1 MGPTLNLP
9 GEGEAAVVEEA
20 GEQVTAGPVET
31 IEAPALLE
39 KVATEETDA
48 EAVPAAETDT
58 KNIAAEISALLQEED
73 KEAKEEELVEE
84 VKVEVE
90 EVPVVRRRSKQLVE
104 SEADDKR
111 SSCFLTEIDDQEGES
126 RHEGISK
133 ENVDEAISTIDEFLE
148 KDPPQSEEERTEEP
162 IVAVAAVV
170 EEEHKVEE
178 SKEDVETIGEIQD
191 AEVEE
196 NVNENI
202 EKETSEILEDVIE
215 TIEDMKEHLEN
226 AFKIPEEKDVEL
238 PTEDQTEAQ
247 VEQESQIEVIEKEA
261 SPVVEEKAD
270 LPVAEVED
278 TPVEA
283 DIEVEA
289 ETEELVADDVDNII
303 VGDDGILTPN
313 NSYAELA
320 ETSEPEAEKEAVIA
334 AVPVA
339 APAVGKQDIAP
350 SAVGGN
356 EASLQ
361 SIITALQS
369 LPLTELAVAVLCLF
383 IALLWYNK

>member
-9 GEGEAAVVEEA
+9 GEGEAAVEEA
-20 GEQVTAGPVET
+20 GEQVAAGPVET

-48 EAVPAAETDT
+48 EGVQAAETDT
-58 KNIAAEISALLQEED
+58 KLIAAEISALLQEED
-73 KEAKEEELVEE
+73 KQVKEEELVEE

-90 EVPVVRRRSKQLVE
+90 EVPVVRRRSKPLVE
-104 SEADDKR
+104 SGEDDKR

-191 AEVEE
+191 AEVED

-261 SPVVEEKAD
+261 LPVVEEKAD

-289 ETEELVADDVDNII
+289 ETEELVTDDVDNII

-339 APAVGKQDIAP
+339 APAVESKQDIAP

>member
-9 GEGEAAVVEEA
+9 GEGEAAVEEEA

-48 EAVPAAETDT
+48 EGVPAAETDT

-261 SPVVEEKAD
+261 SPVVGEKAD

-278 TPVEA
+278 TPVKT
-283 DIEVEA
+283 DIEV
-289 ETEELVADDVDNII
+289 ETEELVAEDVDNII
-303 VGDDGILTPN
+303 VGDEGILTPN

-320 ETSEPEAEKEAVIA
+320 ETSEPAAEKEAVVA

-339 APAVGKQDIAP
+339 APAVAKQDIAS
-350 SAVGGN
+350 SAAVGN

>member
-9 GEGEAAVVEEA
+9 GEGEAAVEEEA

-48 EAVPAAETDT
+48 EGVPAAETDT

-261 SPVVEEKAD
+261 D

-339 APAVGKQDIAP
+339 APAVGKQDIA
-350 SAVGGN
+350 STAAVGN

>member
-9 GEGEAAVVEEA
+9 GEGEAAVEEEA

-48 EAVPAAETDT
+48 EAVQAAETDT
-58 KNIAAEISALLQEED
+58 KLIAAEISALLQEED
-73 KEAKEEELVEE
+73 KQAKEEELVEE

-104 SEADDKR
+104 SEADDNR

-162 IVAVAAVV
+162 TVAVSAVV
-170 EEEHKVEE
+170 EEEQKVEE

-278 TPVEA
+278 TPVKA
-283 DIEVEA
+283 DIEI
-289 ETEELVADDVDNII
+289 ETEELVAEDVDNII

-320 ETSEPEAEKEAVIA
+320 ETSEPEAEKEAMA
-334 AVPVA
+334 AAAPVA
-339 APAVGKQDIAP
+339 TPAVESKQDNAP

>member
-9 GEGEAAVVEEA
+9 GEGEAAVEEEA

-48 EAVPAAETDT
+48 EGVPAAETDT

-73 KEAKEEELVEE
+73 KQAKEEELVEE

-202 EKETSEILEDVIE
+202 EKETSEILEDVIG

-339 APAVGKQDIAP
+339 APAVGKQDIA
-350 SAVGGN
+350 STAAVGN

>member
-1 MGPTLNLP
+1 MIPCSL
-9 GEGEAAVVEEA
+9 
-20 GEQVTAGPVET
+20 
-31 IEAPALLE
+31 
-39 KVATEETDA
+39 
-48 EAVPAAETDT
+48 
-58 KNIAAEISALLQEED
+58 IAAEISALLQEED
-73 KEAKEEELVEE
+73 KQVKEEELVEE

-90 EVPVVRRRSKQLVE
+90 EVPVVRRRSKPLVE
-104 SEADDKR
+104 SGEDDKR

-126 RHEGISK
+126 RDEGFSK

-162 IVAVAAVV
+162 TVAVSAAV

-178 SKEDVETIGEIQD
+178 IIGEIQD

-196 NVNENI
+196 KANENI
-202 EKETSEILEDVIE
+202 EKETSEILEDVIG

-226 AFKIPEEKDVEL
+226 AFKIPEEKDIDL
-238 PTEDQTEAQ
+238 PSKSTEDLTEAQ
-247 VEQESQIEVIEKEA
+247 VEQEESKIEVIEKEA
-261 SPVVEEKAD
+261 SPV
-270 LPVAEVED
+270 AEDED
-278 TPVEA
+278 TPVQAE
-283 DIEVEA
+283 IEVD
-289 ETEELVADDVDNII
+289 TKELVADDVDNII
-303 VGDDGILTPN
+303 VDDDGILTPN

-320 ETSEPEAEKEAVIA
+320 ETLEPEAEKEAVMA

-339 APAVGKQDIAP
+339 VPAVESKQDIAP

-361 SIITALQS
+361 SILTALQS